1 MRTFTKPTPLLLC
14 AMLAALPMPGGLAAQ
29 QQAPAE
35 SGEQID
41 VYGTVPADLSGMP
54 EGPEIEGMI
63 LARNDNRLKISAS
76 DGTETLVD
84 VSAGTQVRGSGG
96 FLGLG
101 RTKATSDQLLNGLPV
116 TIQTVRWN
124 DGLVAKQIRF
134 KKDDLQTAA
143 MIRGGTAQRFA
154 QVDATTEALRTRF
167 GDIDKYNVK
176 NTQNVY
182 FDTAKWNLSPEG
194 QAQLC
199 SVAEEAKATDNALL
213 LVVGYTDS
221 VGDEDYNQELSE
233 KRAARVVNYLQQRCG
248 WAPYR
253 MLTPTGMAE
262 SDPAADESTP
272 EGRAQ
277 NRRVSVNVLVSKAVD
292 VAG

>member
-1 MRTFTKPTPLLLC
+1 MRTVSAKPTTLALIAL
-14 AMLAALPMPGGLAAQ
+14 LAAPLPAGLAAQ
-29 QQAPAE
+29 QQDQTGAE
-35 SGEQID
+35 DPIN

-54 EGPEIEGMI
+54 EGPEVEGI
-63 LARNDNRLKISAS
+63 ISARNDNRLQVTAN
-76 DGTETLVD
+76 DGTDTAGD

-116 TIQTVRWN
+116 TIQTVRWG

-134 KKDDLQTAA
+134 KNNDLQTAA

-154 QVDATTEALRTRF
+154 QVDATTEALRGRF

-199 SVAEEAKATDNALL
+199 AVAEEAKATDNALL

-221 VGDEDYNQELSE
+221 VGSEDYNQTLSE
-233 KRAARVVNYLQQRCG
+233 KRAARVVNFLQQRCG

-292 VAG
+292 QS

>member
-1 MRTFTKPTPLLLC
+1 
-14 AMLAALPMPGGLAAQ
+14 MLAAPLPASVSAQ
-29 QQAPAE
+29 QPQQQETGAE
-35 SGEQID
+35 DPIN

-54 EGPEIEGMI
+54 AGPEIQGI
-63 LARNDNRLKISAS
+63 ISARNDNRLKISAS

-101 RTKATSDQLLNGLPV
+101 RTKATSEQLLNGLPV
-116 TIQTVRWN
+116 TIQTVRWG

-199 SVAEEAKATDNALL
+199 AVAEEAKAMDNALL

-233 KRAARVVNYLQQRCG
+233 KRAARVVNFLQQRCG

-292 VAG
+292 AS